1 MLPSRSLRLRP
12 SLYSSFRFLPVRTP
26 SQKRHFVQN
35 LNEGFL
41 DLALALPYPAHWP
54 AYSATIILLTV
65 VVRTALL
72 PTVFWATRRQ
82 FRFERNVVPVLREL
96 KPIVMHEQAN
106 AMRKEGLLEN
116 KELRAEIH
124 AKRCHDI
131 MQMKSKELVKLH
143 KCRPLTTALMPVMAQ
158 APLFIVLTMVFAR
171 LAADPTSPFDSESFL
186 TLSTLNHPDP
196 TFTMPVVVG
205 LLTMANVES
214 SHWVLNPAEKEALK
228 EKEKKMKETVAKSGD
243 RLSMVKFNLQSN
255 LKDSLRVLSILRI
268 GLASIAP
275 GAVTLYWVTSAAFGL
290 FQTWLVN
297 SLAMKK
303 RRGLLATST
312 QIPTPTPTPYGAA
325 STQKQKPRATSSAQV
340 SRAVPG
346 SGSGSALANVKVK
359 LKAPSPP
366 PSDQKPPKGL

>member
-1 MLPSRSLRLRP
+1 
-12 SLYSSFRFLPVRTP
+12 
-26 SQKRHFVQN
+26 
-35 LNEGFL
+35 
-41 DLALALPYPAHWP
+41 
-54 AYSATIILLTV
+54 
-65 VVRTALL
+65 
-72 PTVFWATRRQ
+72 
-82 FRFERNVVPVLREL
+82 
-96 KPIVMHEQAN
+96 
-106 AMRKEGLLEN
+106 MRKEGLLEN

-143 KCRPLTTALMPVMAQ
+143 KCRPLTTALIPVMAQ
-158 APLFIVLTMVFAR
+158 APLFIVMTMVFAR

-255 LKDSLRVLSILRI
+255 LKDSMRVLSILRI

-303 RRGLLATST
+303 RREFLATST
-312 QIPTPTPTPYGAA
+312 QIPTPTPTPHGAA
-325 STQKQKPRATSSAQV
+325 STQKQKPRGTSSAQV

-359 LKAPSPP
+359 TKTPSPP
-366 PSDQKPPKGL
+366 RSGQKPLKGS